1 MDRNDVI
8 RGLCELAEYFER
20 RSKHAKAADRP
31 LDIER
36 MNVAAEAAAILMED
50 GSEEDDGK

>member
-36 MNVAAEAAAILMED
+36 MNVAAEAAAILME
-50 GSEEDDGK
+50 EEDDGK

>member
-1 MDRNDVI
+1 MNRTEVI

-36 MNVAAEAAAILMED
+36 MNVAAEAAAILME
-50 GSEEDDGK
+50 EEDDGK